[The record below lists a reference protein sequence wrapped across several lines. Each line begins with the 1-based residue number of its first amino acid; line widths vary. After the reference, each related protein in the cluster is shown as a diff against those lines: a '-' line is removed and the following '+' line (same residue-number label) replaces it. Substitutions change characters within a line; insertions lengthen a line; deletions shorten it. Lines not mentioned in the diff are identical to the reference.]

1 MSLFIASLNSGS
13 NGNCYYVG
21 NATEAVL
28 IDAGIS
34 CRETE
39 RRMQRTGLDMG
50 KVKALFVSH
59 EHIDHI
65 RGVPM
70 LAKKYQ
76 LPVYITNATLQHSG
90 MALAGLPFKA
100 LEPVTVGG
108 LEVMPFSKYHD
119 AADPHSFLISYDGV
133 RVGVFTDIGAPCDQL
148 VHHFGK
154 CHAAF
159 LEANYDPHMLD
170 TGRYPIYLKNR
181 IRSGHGHLSNIQ
193 ALDLFNTCR
202 PETLQLLLL
211 AHLSRDNN
219 SPELVHELF
228 SRHANGVEI
237 VVASRY
243 EETKVFEVKAG
254 TVPAPVNI
262 TLRKEV
268 LSVLAPARKVK
279 KQRIPATI
287 QGTLGFPE

>member
-39 RRMQRTGLDMG
+39 RRMQRIGLDMG

-65 RGVPM
+65 RGVPQ

-76 LPVYITNATLQHSG
+76 LPVYITNTTLRHSG
-90 MALAGLPFKA
+90 MALTGLPFRA
-100 LEPVTVGG
+100 LEPVTVGN
-108 LEVMPFSKYHD
+108 LEVVPFTKYHD
-119 AADPHSFLISYDGV
+119 AADPHSFLISCNGV
-133 RVGVFTDIGAPCDQL
+133 RIGVFTDIGAPCDQL

-181 IRSGHGHLSNIQ
+181 IRGGHGHLSNIQ
-193 ALDLFNTCR
+193 ALELFNTCR

-228 SRHANGVEI
+228 TRHANGVEI

-243 EETKVFEVKAG
+243 EETKVYEVKAG
-254 TVPAPVNI
+254 VVPSSVNM

-279 KQRIPATI
+279 KRHVPGSI
-287 QGTLGFPE
+287 QGMLGFPE